1 MAVIVVDNVNEE
13 QKRKAMFIL
22 KAKGSTL
29 SEEVR
34 KMTEKYAK
42 EFDKMNEKQE
52 K

>member
-1 MAVIVVDNVNEE
+1 MAVINVDNVNEE
-13 QKRKAMFIL
+13 YKIKTMFVL

-34 KMTEKYAK
+34 KMTEKYAA
-42 EFDKMNEKQE
+42 EFDLMNNK